1 MDRKKSLIQ
10 VSVVLLIILIVAVA
24 IKIVNRPPKLED
36 WSDTNYGDIVVTP
49 SDEEVEVL
57 PENIEIGRAHV

>member
-1 MDRKKSLIQ
+1 MKGIKSMDRKKSLIQ

-57 PENIEIGRAHV
+57 S